1 MRLSYKATALYLL
14 AGEKLIGAIATNN
27 AHTTQFCFTRYS
39 SESVF
44 SISTTTHTITVPSY
58 TISTYHPEELISVT
72 LPPTVTTTISLSVA
86 TSTQIGE
93 ATKTVT
99 SNVISTGTVIQTT
112 TLMETTEIGPTIT
125 VTAVQSTLTVPASSG
140 FLPLANDPYVIANGG
155 AEGPKKKRREVNIDS
170 KINILMKD
178 NKTKAPAT
186 NSSSKPTSF
195 NNRRYSRHHPHQ
207 ADSPEPI
214 DSSASVP
221 MDSDIGAKLKRWWF
235 ESWWTGTRYPSLV
248 YCREIVRNVQ
258 TRTITLQ
265 PQGGST
271 TTLPQEVATSV
282 ILSTTTQIITS
293 TPSTTTKV
301 VQSENVTSIIT
312 EKDVITHGSPT
323 TTTAFPPQ
331 ATLFD
336 MCQENNIVATVGG
349 ATIDYSLPSYGP
361 SSLQLH
367 WTYIAEP
374 YIKPYNCCAICAQSS
389 TCVGYFYNIDTT
401 ANPGPAVTCFTHEA
415 TDGVCDPSGIRY
427 VFRADP
433 NRSTLFPDIVGNG
446 NCGKGQLDTGARPT
460 LDGKM

>member
-1 MRLSYKATALYLL
+1 MRLLYKATALYLL
-14 AGEKLIGAIATNN
+14 AGEKLIGAIATNS
-27 AHTTQFCFTRYS
+27 AHTTQFCFTS
-39 SESVF
+39 SIIYYFYIPPRRVD
-44 SISTTTHTITVPSY
+44 ISY
-58 TISTYHPEELISVT
+58 TSTDSNYHYFSFRSHFYANWRSHQNCHKQCYFYWHGYPDNN
-72 LPPTVTTTISLSVA
+72 PH
-86 TSTQIGE
+86 
-93 ATKTVT
+93 
-99 SNVISTGTVIQTT
+99 
-112 TLMETTEIGPTIT
+112 ETTEIGPTIT

-186 NSSSKPTSF
+186 NSLSKPTSF

-235 ESWWTGTRYPSLV
+235 DSWWTGARYPSLV

-293 TPSTTTKV
+293 TPSTTTTV